1 MKQQGN
7 INIEY
12 EARAMISEEQY
23 LQIINYFVNDKSKR
37 SFTNTNTYF
46 DYEDL
51 SLTKNHIVLRSR
63 EIDDSNF
70 EITLKIKGDG
80 GDIEINNSLTSKE
93 LNDLKENCLI
103 KSKVILQELNKLNID
118 INRLI
123 KVTELKTERIEI
135 QKEDYLIVVD
145 KNHYN
150 GKIDYNVEIES
161 NSKDAAIERLNETFS
176 PFGVTYKKGY
186 ISKSKRAIFKL

>member
-12 EARAMISEEQY
+12 EARAIISEEQY
-23 LQIINYFVNDKSKR
+23 LQIIKYFAKDKTKR

-80 GDIEINNSLTSKE
+80 GDIEINDSLTSKD

-186 ISKSKRAIFKL
+186 ISKSRRAIFKL

>member
-80 GDIEINNSLTSKE
+80 GDIEIDDSLTSNE

-118 INRLI
+118 IRRLI
-123 KVTELKTERIEI
+123 KVAKLKTERIEI
-135 QKEDYLIVVD
+135 QKEDCLIVID

-186 ISKSKRAIFKL
+186 ISKSRRAIFKL

>member
-23 LQIINYFVNDKSKR
+23 LQIINYFAKDKTKK

-80 GDIEINNSLTSKE
+80 GDIEIDDSLTSNE

-118 INRLI
+118 INRLV
-123 KVTELKTERIEI
+123 KVSELKTERIEI
-135 QKEDYLIVVD
+135 QKEDYLIVID

-186 ISKSKRAIFKL
+186 ISKSRRAIFKL

>member
-80 GDIEINNSLTSKE
+80 GDIEIDDSLTSNE

-118 INRLI
+118 INRLV
-123 KVTELKTERIEI
+123 KVSELKTERIEI
-135 QKEDYLIVVD
+135 QKEDYLIVID

-186 ISKSKRAIFKL
+186 ISKSRRAIFKL